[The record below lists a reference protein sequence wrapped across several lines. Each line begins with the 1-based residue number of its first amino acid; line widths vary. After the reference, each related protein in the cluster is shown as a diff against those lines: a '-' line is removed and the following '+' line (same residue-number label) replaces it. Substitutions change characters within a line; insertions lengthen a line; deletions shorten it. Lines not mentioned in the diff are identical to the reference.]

1 MTPDK
6 SKNSGMMR
14 VFLLLTLAAMVL
26 LLCSYAVITLLL
38 QVQVKKA
45 SVETAGR
52 LFRQGRQNL
61 DSYEKSIDR
70 LSVLLSNDGT
80 IVSYIDAENFGER
93 WSYDQAVKE
102 LVTDYMTMMPSMV
115 SVMLCDEDGEITFAS
130 GKTFVGKTDFPLTK
144 RYNYSGRIENTAGNA
159 VDGEFFQVAVPM
171 FTEKGVRNG
180 GLSGSIL
187 LTMQT
192 DELQGIVDSILIN
205 EQSAAA
211 IIDRNGKVIVQ
222 SGLWKPGLW
231 EEISGGDEE
240 DHLNLHYRNRQM
252 EWTLVSTTPYS
263 SLLHSTSMVHTIVM
277 VSYLVLSVILAAVLF
292 LIYRQIFRPVVRQI
306 NFMIHFRQNTNERIQ
321 VIGRYE
327 ISELAARMNHMLDDI
342 DELNAEMLEEK
353 RKNLELEYAKKETEI
368 LAYKSQINP
377 HFLYNTLSCIHGM
390 ALYHGEKEIAEVTK
404 SLSKL
409 YRYNVK
415 GKDMVTVREAIRNL
429 QEYACIIRY
438 RFNQR
443 IQIEACA
450 MEDAM
455 LVKMPKMIL
464 QPLVENAVQHGLEP
478 RAEGGKTVTEIRR
491 DGDMLHIEV
500 GDDGVGMEKD
510 ALYDVRSRLEEIRR
524 GESRTD
530 AASGIGILNVYRR
543 LLLYYPESVDM
554 SILSARGE
562 GTKIT
567 IVFPIEREE
576 QNV

>member
-1 MTPDK
+1 
-6 SKNSGMMR
+6 MMR

-26 LLCSYAVITLLL
+26 LLSSYAVITLLL

-52 LFRQGRQNL
+52 LFWQGRQNL

-80 IVSYIDAENFGER
+80 IVSYIDADNFGER
-93 WSYDQAVKE
+93 WQYDQTVKE

-115 SVMLCDEDGEITFAS
+115 NVMLCDQNGEITFAS
-130 GKTFVGKTDFPLTK
+130 GKTFIGKTDFPLTK
-144 RYNYSGRIENTAGNA
+144 RYNYSGKIENTAGDA
-159 VDGEFFQVAVPM
+159 AMGDFFQVSVPM
-171 FTEKGVRNG
+171 FMKNGVRNG
-180 GLSGSIL
+180 GLSGTIL

-192 DELQGIVDSILIN
+192 DEIQEIVDGILIN

-211 IIDRNGKVIVQ
+211 IVDRNGKVIVK
-222 SGLWKPGLW
+222 SGQWEPGLW
-231 EEISGGDEE
+231 EKIVGGDEE
-240 DHLNLHYRNRQM
+240 DHLNMHYRNSQM

-263 SLLHSTSMVHTIVM
+263 SLLHSTSMVNTIVM
-277 VSYLVLSVILAAVLF
+277 VSYLVLSAILATVLF
-292 LIYRQIFRPVVRQI
+292 LIYRQIFRPLVRQI

-327 ISELAARMNHMLDDI
+327 ISELAVRMNHMLDDI
-342 DELNAEMLEEK
+342 DELNAKMLEEK
-353 RKNLELEYAKKETEI
+353 QKNLELKYAKKETEI
-368 LAYKSQINP
+368 LAYKSQMNP

-390 ALYHGEKEIAEVTK
+390 ALYHGEREIAEVTQ

-443 IQIEACA
+443 IQIEAFA
-450 MEDAM
+450 LEDAI
-455 LVKMPKMIL
+455 LAKMPKMIL

-478 RAEGGKTVTEIRR
+478 RAEGGRTVTEIWA
-491 DGDMLHIEV
+491 DDNMLHIEIS
-500 GDDGVGMEKD
+500 DDGVGMAEDVLK
-510 ALYDVRSRLEEIRR
+510 DVRSRLEEIRR

-543 LLLYYPESVDM
+543 LLLYYPESVDLG
-554 SILSARGE
+554 ILSTKGK
-562 GTKIT
+562 GTRIT

-576 QNV
+576 ENV

>member
-1 MTPDK
+1 MTSYK
-6 SKNSGMMR
+6 SKSSGMMR

-26 LLCSYAVITLLL
+26 LLSSYAVITLLL

-52 LFRQGRQNL
+52 LFWQGRQNL

-80 IVSYIDAENFGER
+80 IVSYIDADNFGER
-93 WSYDQAVKE
+93 WQYDQTVKE

-115 SVMLCDEDGEITFAS
+115 NVMLCDQNGEITFAS
-130 GKTFVGKTDFPLTK
+130 GKTFIGKTDFPLTK
-144 RYNYSGRIENTAGNA
+144 RYNYSGKIENTAGDA
-159 VDGEFFQVAVPM
+159 AMGDFFQVSVPM
-171 FTEKGVRNG
+171 FMKNGVRNG
-180 GLSGSIL
+180 GLSGTIL

-192 DELQGIVDSILIN
+192 DEIQEIVDGILIN

-211 IIDRNGKVIVQ
+211 IVDRNGKVIVK
-222 SGLWKPGLW
+222 SGQWEPGLW
-231 EEISGGDEE
+231 EKIVGGDEE
-240 DHLNLHYRNRQM
+240 DHLNMHYRNSQM

-263 SLLHSTSMVHTIVM
+263 SLLHSTSMVNTIVM
-277 VSYLVLSVILAAVLF
+277 VSYLVLSAILATVLF
-292 LIYRQIFRPVVRQI
+292 LIYRQIFRPLVRQI

-321 VIGRYE
+321 VIGCYE
-327 ISELAARMNHMLDDI
+327 ISELAVQMNHMLDDI
-342 DELNAEMLEEK
+342 DELNAKMLEEK
-353 RKNLELEYAKKETEI
+353 QKNLELKYAKKETEI

-390 ALYHGEKEIAEVTK
+390 ALYHGEREIAEVTQ

-443 IQIEACA
+443 IQIEAFA
-450 MEDAM
+450 LEDAI
-455 LVKMPKMIL
+455 LAKMPKMIL

-478 RAEGGKTVTEIRR
+478 RAEGGRTVTEIWA
-491 DGDMLHIEV
+491 DDNMLHIEIS
-500 GDDGVGMEKD
+500 DDGVGMAEDVLK
-510 ALYDVRSRLEEIRR
+510 DVRSRLEEIRR

-543 LLLYYPESVDM
+543 LLLYYPESVDLG
-554 SILSARGE
+554 ILSTKGK
-562 GTKIT
+562 GTRIT

-576 QNV
+576 ENV

>member
-1 MTPDK
+1 
-6 SKNSGMMR
+6 MMR

-26 LLCSYAVITLLL
+26 LLSSYAVITLLL

-52 LFRQGRQNL
+52 LFWQGRQNL

-80 IVSYIDAENFGER
+80 IVSYIDADNFGER
-93 WSYDQAVKE
+93 WQYDQTVKE

-115 SVMLCDEDGEITFAS
+115 NVMLCDQNGEITFAS
-130 GKTFVGKTDFPLTK
+130 GKTFIGKTDFPLTK
-144 RYNYSGRIENTAGNA
+144 RYNYSGKIENTAGDA
-159 VDGEFFQVAVPM
+159 AMGDFFQVSVPM
-171 FTEKGVRNG
+171 FMKNGVRNG
-180 GLSGSIL
+180 GLSGTIL

-192 DELQGIVDSILIN
+192 DEIQEIVDGILIN

-211 IIDRNGKVIVQ
+211 IVDRNGKVIVK
-222 SGLWKPGLW
+222 SGQWEPGLW
-231 EEISGGDEE
+231 EKIVGGDEE
-240 DHLNLHYRNRQM
+240 DHLNMHYRNSQM

-263 SLLHSTSMVHTIVM
+263 SLLHSTSMVNTIVM
-277 VSYLVLSVILAAVLF
+277 VSYLVLSAILATVLF
-292 LIYRQIFRPVVRQI
+292 LIYRQIFRPLVRQI

-327 ISELAARMNHMLDDI
+327 ISELAVRMNHMLDDI
-342 DELNAEMLEEK
+342 DELNAKMLEEK
-353 RKNLELEYAKKETEI
+353 QKNLELKYAKKETEI

-390 ALYHGEKEIAEVTK
+390 ALYHGEREIAEVTQ

-443 IQIEACA
+443 IQIEAFA
-450 MEDAM
+450 LEDAI
-455 LVKMPKMIL
+455 LAKMPKMIL

-478 RAEGGKTVTEIRR
+478 RAEGGRTVTEIWA
-491 DGDMLHIEV
+491 DDNMLHIEIS
-500 GDDGVGMEKD
+500 DDGVGMAEDVLK
-510 ALYDVRSRLEEIRR
+510 DVRSRLEEIRR

-543 LLLYYPESVDM
+543 LLLYYPESVDLG
-554 SILSARGE
+554 ILSTKGK
-562 GTKIT
+562 GTRIT

-576 QNV
+576 ENV

>member
-1 MTPDK
+1 
-6 SKNSGMMR
+6 MMR

-26 LLCSYAVITLLL
+26 LLSSYAVITLLL

-52 LFRQGRQNL
+52 LFWQGRQNL

-80 IVSYIDAENFGER
+80 IVSYIDADNFGER
-93 WSYDQAVKE
+93 WQYDQTVKE

-115 SVMLCDEDGEITFAS
+115 NVMLCDQNGEITFAS
-130 GKTFVGKTDFPLTK
+130 GKTFIGKTDFPLTK
-144 RYNYSGRIENTAGNA
+144 RYNYSGKIENTAGDA
-159 VDGEFFQVAVPM
+159 AMGDFFQVSVPM
-171 FTEKGVRNG
+171 FMKNGVRNG
-180 GLSGSIL
+180 GLSGTIL

-192 DELQGIVDSILIN
+192 DEIQEIVDGILIN

-211 IIDRNGKVIVQ
+211 IVDRNGKVIVK
-222 SGLWKPGLW
+222 SGQWEPGLW
-231 EEISGGDEE
+231 EKIVGGDEE
-240 DHLNLHYRNRQM
+240 DHLNMHYRNSQM

-263 SLLHSTSMVHTIVM
+263 SLLHSTSMVNTIVM
-277 VSYLVLSVILAAVLF
+277 VSYLVLSAILATVLF
-292 LIYRQIFRPVVRQI
+292 LIYRQIFRPLVRQI

-327 ISELAARMNHMLDDI
+327 ISELAVRMNHMLDDI
-342 DELNAEMLEEK
+342 DELNAKMLEEK
-353 RKNLELEYAKKETEI
+353 QKNLELKYAKKETEI

-390 ALYHGEKEIAEVTK
+390 ALYHGEREIAEVTQ

-443 IQIEACA
+443 IQIEAFA
-450 MEDAM
+450 LEDAI
-455 LVKMPKMIL
+455 LAKMPKMIL

-478 RAEGGKTVTEIRR
+478 RAEGGRTVTEIWA
-491 DGDMLHIEV
+491 DDNMLHIEIS
-500 GDDGVGMEKD
+500 DDGVGMAEDVLK
-510 ALYDVRSRLEEIRR
+510 DVRSRLEEIRR

-530 AASGIGILNVYRR
+530 VASGIGILNVYRR
-543 LLLYYPESVDM
+543 LLLYYPESVDLG
-554 SILSARGE
+554 ILSTKGK
-562 GTKIT
+562 GTRIT

-576 QNV
+576 ENV

>member
-1 MTPDK
+1 
-6 SKNSGMMR
+6 MMR

-26 LLCSYAVITLLL
+26 LLSSYAVITLLL

-52 LFRQGRQNL
+52 LFWQGRQNL

-80 IVSYIDAENFGER
+80 IVSYIDADNFGER
-93 WSYDQAVKE
+93 WQYDQTVKE

-115 SVMLCDEDGEITFAS
+115 NVMLCDQNGEITFAS
-130 GKTFVGKTDFPLTK
+130 GKTFIGKTDFPLTK
-144 RYNYSGRIENTAGNA
+144 RYNYSGKIENTAGDA
-159 VDGEFFQVAVPM
+159 AMGDFFQVSVPM
-171 FTEKGVRNG
+171 FMKNGVRNG
-180 GLSGSIL
+180 GLSGTIL

-192 DELQGIVDSILIN
+192 DEIQEIVDGILIN

-211 IIDRNGKVIVQ
+211 IVDRNGKVIVK
-222 SGLWKPGLW
+222 SGQWEPGLW
-231 EEISGGDEE
+231 EKIVGGDEE
-240 DHLNLHYRNRQM
+240 DHLNMHYRNSQM

-263 SLLHSTSMVHTIVM
+263 SLLHSTSMVNTIVM
-277 VSYLVLSVILAAVLF
+277 VSYLVLSAILATVLF
-292 LIYRQIFRPVVRQI
+292 LIYRQIFRPLVRQI

-327 ISELAARMNHMLDDI
+327 ISELAVRMNHMLDDI
-342 DELNAEMLEEK
+342 DELNAKMLEEK
-353 RKNLELEYAKKETEI
+353 QKNLELKYAKKETEI
-368 LAYKSQINP
+368 LADKSQINP

-390 ALYHGEKEIAEVTK
+390 ALYHGEREIAEVTQ

-443 IQIEACA
+443 IQIEAFA
-450 MEDAM
+450 LEDAI
-455 LVKMPKMIL
+455 LAKMPKMIL

-478 RAEGGKTVTEIRR
+478 RAEGGRTVTEIWA
-491 DGDMLHIEV
+491 DDNMLHIEIS
-500 GDDGVGMEKD
+500 DDGVGMAEDVLK
-510 ALYDVRSRLEEIRR
+510 DVRSRLEEIRR

-543 LLLYYPESVDM
+543 LLLYYPESVDLG
-554 SILSARGE
+554 ILSTKGK
-562 GTKIT
+562 GTRIT

-576 QNV
+576 ENV

>member
-93 WSYDQAVKE
+93 WPYDQAVKE

-130 GKTFVGKTDFPLTK
+130 GKTFIGKTDFPLTK

-159 VDGEFFQVAVPM
+159 ADGEFFQVAVPM

-187 LTMQT
+187 LTMHT

-231 EEISGGDEE
+231 EEISGGDEN

-327 ISELAARMNHMLDDI
+327 ISELAVRMNHMLDDI

-443 IQIEACA
+443 IQIEAFA
-450 MEDAM
+450 GEDAM
-455 LVKMPKMIL
+455 LVRMPKMIL

-478 RAEGGKTVTEIRR
+478 RAEGGRTVTEIRT
-491 DGDMLHIEV
+491 DGNMLHIEV

-510 ALYDVRSRLEEIRR
+510 ALYDVRSRLEEIRG

>member
-1 MTPDK
+1 MTPVK

-93 WSYDQAVKE
+93 WQYDQPVKE
-102 LVTDYMTMMPSMV
+102 LVTDYMTMIPSMV
-115 SVMLCDEDGEITFAS
+115 GVMLCDQDGEITFAS
-130 GKTFVGKTDFPLTK
+130 GKTFIGKTDFPLTK
-144 RYNYSGRIENTAGNA
+144 RYNYSDRIENTADDAAG
-159 VDGEFFQVAVPM
+159 GEFFQVAVPM

-180 GLSGSIL
+180 GLSGTIL

-192 DELQGIVDSILIN
+192 DEIQEIVDGILIN

-211 IIDRNGKVIVQ
+211 IVDRNGKVIVQ
-222 SGLWKPGLW
+222 SGQWEPGLW
-231 EEISGGDEE
+231 EKIASGEEE
-240 DHLNLHYRNRQM
+240 DHLNIHYRNSQM

-263 SLLHSTSMVHTIVM
+263 SLLHSTSMVNTIVM
-277 VSYLVLSVILAAVLF
+277 VSYLVLSAILATVLF
-292 LIYRQIFRPVVRQI
+292 LIYHQIFRPLVRQI

-327 ISELAARMNHMLDDI
+327 ISELAVRMNHMLDDI
-342 DELNAEMLEEK
+342 DELNAKMLEEK
-353 RKNLELEYAKKETEI
+353 QKNLELKYAKKETEI

-390 ALYHGEKEIAEVTK
+390 ALYHGEREIAEVTR

-409 YRYNVK
+409 YQYNVK
-415 GKDMVTVREAIRNL
+415 GKDMVTAREAIRNL

-443 IQIEACA
+443 IQIEAFA
-450 MEDAM
+450 MDDAM
-455 LVKMPKMIL
+455 LTKMPKMIL

-478 RAEGGKTVTEIRR
+478 RAEGGRTVTEIRR
-491 DGDMLHIEV
+491 DGNMLHIEV
-500 GDDGVGMEKD
+500 SDDGVGMAED
-510 ALYDVRSRLEEIRR
+510 ALKDVRIRLEEIRR

-543 LLLYYPESVDM
+543 LLLYYPESVGL
-554 SILSARGE
+554 SILSTKDK
-562 GTKIT
+562 GTRIT
-567 IVFPIEREE
+567 IVFPIEGEE
-576 QNV
+576 ENV